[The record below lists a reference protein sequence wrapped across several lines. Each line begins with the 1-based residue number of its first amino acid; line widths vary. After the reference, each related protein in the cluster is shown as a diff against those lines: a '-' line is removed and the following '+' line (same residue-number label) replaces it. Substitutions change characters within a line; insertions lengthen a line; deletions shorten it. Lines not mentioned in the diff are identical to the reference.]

1 MISYSEQIAQLKKE
15 RDNALA
21 QCGETFAKLSD
32 VSIGASR
39 KVLAMTVELK
49 ECKQNMS
56 DNNEYYSGLI
66 ASAKDEVLE
75 LGNKLMLANAEIAEL
90 KQQVKTQGYN

>member
-49 ECKQNMS
+49 ECKQDMS
-56 DNNEYYSGLI
+56 DI
-66 ASAKDEVLE
+66 
-75 LGNKLMLANAEIAEL
+75 L
-90 KQQVKTQGYN
+90 KSEKRWFRARSWFITTLLWGTFVK